1 MIPIGNVHPRRRFPI
16 VTVAI
21 IVLNVLVFIYQFSL
35 PQEEAVRLI
44 MKGGMIP
51 GEVTAGFGLSEATS
65 LLTSMFMHGSW
76 LHVLG
81 NMLYLWIFG
90 DNIEETMGAGAF
102 LLFYLTAG
110 IAAALA
116 QIAVY
121 PTSTVPTVGASG
133 AVAGV
138 LGAYLVLFP
147 HARVRTLI
155 FVFRFIRLVELP
167 AIIVLG
173 LWFLLQ
179 VVNGLASL
187 GMMGTTGGVAWFA
200 HIGGFVTGLLV
211 GWRLRKKRPPQ
222 PPRSPRSRYRRT
234 FY

>member
-1 MIPIGNVHPRRRFPI
+1 MA
-16 VTVAI
+16 TVAI

-35 PQEEAVRLI
+35 PQEEAVQLI

-51 GEVTAGFGLSEATS
+51 SEVTTGFGLSEATN

-76 LHVLG
+76 LHLLG

-90 DNIEETMGAGAF
+90 DNIEEAMGLGTF
-102 LLFYLTAG
+102 LLFYLIAG
-110 IAAALA
+110 IAASFA
-116 QIAVY
+116 QIVVY
-121 PTSTVPTVGASG
+121 PASTVPTIGASG

-173 LWFLLQ
+173 LWFVLQ
-179 VVNGLASL
+179 VFNGLGSL

-211 GWRLRKKRPPQ
+211 GWRLRKKRLPQ
-222 PPRSPRSRYRRT
+222 PPQSPRYRRR

>member
-1 MIPIGNVHPRRRFPI
+1 MIPIGDMHPRRRFP
-16 VTVAI
+16 VVNVVI
-21 IVLNVLVFIYQFSL
+21 ITINVLVFLYQFSL
-35 PQEEAVRLI
+35 PQEAAVELI

-51 GEVTAGFGLSEATS
+51 NEVSSGLGLSEATS

-76 LHVLG
+76 LHLLG

-90 DNIEETMGAGAF
+90 DNIEDVMGDGAF
-102 LLFYLTAG
+102 LLFYLVAG
-110 IAAALA
+110 IAAAFA

-121 PTSTVPTVGASG
+121 PTSTVPTIGASG

-138 LGAYLVLFP
+138 LGAYLILFP

-179 VVNGLASL
+179 IFNGLASL
-187 GMMGTTGGVAWFA
+187 GMMATMGGVAWFA

-211 GWRLRKKRPPQ
+211 GWRLRKRNPPQ
-222 PPRSPRSRYRRT
+222 PPRPTRYRRT
-234 FY
+234 FH

>member
-1 MIPIGNVHPRRRFPI
+1 MIPIGDVNPRRHFPV

-21 IVLNVLVFIYQFSL
+21 IVLNILVFLYQFSL
-35 PQEEAVRLI
+35 PQEEAEQLI

-51 GEVTAGFGLSEATS
+51 SEVSDGLDLAATTS

-90 DNIEETMGAGAF
+90 DNIEEVMGVGGF
-102 LLFYLTAG
+102 SLFYLVAG
-110 IAAALA
+110 LAAAFA
-116 QIAVY
+116 QIVVY
-121 PTSTVPTVGASG
+121 PASNTPTIGASG

-138 LGAYLVLFP
+138 LGAYLALFP

-167 AIIVLG
+167 ATMVLG
-173 LWFLLQ
+173 FWFVLQ
-179 VVNGLASL
+179 IFNGLVSL
-187 GMMGTTGGVAWFA
+187 GMMSTGGVAWFA
-200 HIGGFVTGLLV
+200 HIGGFATGLLV
-211 GWRLRKKRPPQ
+211 GWRLRQKRPRQ
-222 PPRSPRSRYRRT
+222 PPPPTRYRRT